1 MSSPRA
7 LAPILA
13 LLALTLAGPAAA
25 APPRIAIAPIR
36 GDAGGRLG
44 AQLKLALC
52 RAQRCV
58 PGALTGSHPRL
69 DRARRMRVEAAVFA
83 AIRRE
88 RGRKEVAVR
97 LETTAGRP
105 LGSWRLPVGRDR
117 AIPPEHLVRLSDEVE
132 ATLRPPSRH
141 VPRPAAVPR
150 EAPAPPAPRVVP
162 APAPAQPMPAPARE
176 PEPEAATAWAQAPAV
191 AEDGEP
197 PDPTSVPPAPSLTA
211 PDAQIEAAVPRQ
223 RPGAPAPRA
232 RTEVPLPPPPRLQP
246 RTDAEPLPP
255 LFTGEDGIDVARRG
269 LRFPGGS
276 EETRRPVG
284 YSVNLHVTPRLRVE
298 LHPLRSFGPG
308 LAAVGVFAEGA
319 YLPSSQVSTP
329 AQTFKVGYLRLRAGA
344 LSRFQVTSGVVLT
357 PSLAWEIERLT
368 LRKPDGDRFP
378 GLPDSVLGGPSLG
391 LDLEV
396 AVASRIKALATVRG
410 IYWLQA
416 GELAGGYFFYP
427 GGNAF
432 GLELEAGV
440 AVRLIGPVSIR
451 VGACY
456 AATRWSLEPD
466 PTGAYT
472 VSSATADSVSGR
484 AWIRLEL

>member
-7 LAPILA
+7 LAPLLA
-13 LLALTLAGPAAA
+13 VLALTLAGPAAA
-25 APPRIAIAPIR
+25 APRSAPRIAIAPIR

-44 AQLKLALC
+44 SQLRLALC

-58 PGALTGSHPRL
+58 PRALTGSHPRL
-69 DRARRMRVEAAVFA
+69 DRARKMGVEAAVFA

-97 LETTAGRP
+97 LETSAGRP
-105 LGSWRLPVGRDR
+105 LGSWRLPLGRDR

-150 EAPAPPAPRVVP
+150 EPPAPRIVP
-162 APAPAQPMPAPARE
+162 ATPPPMPAPARE
-176 PEPEAATAWAQAPAV
+176 PEAEAAPPAYAQAPA
-191 AEDGEP
+191 AAQDGEP
-197 PDPTSVPPAPSLTA
+197 PDPASLAAPEPSMSAPA
-211 PDAQIEAAVPRQ
+211 AQLDEVATRP
-223 RPGAPAPRA
+223 RPGAPVPRA
-232 RTEVPLPPPPRLQP
+232 RTEVPLPPPPRLQA

-255 LFTGEDGIDVARRG
+255 LFTGEDGIDIARRT
-269 LRFPGGS
+269 LRFPGGAD
-276 EETRRPVG
+276 EPRRPVG
-284 YSVNLHVTPRLRVE
+284 YSVNLHVTPRLRLE

-308 LAAVGVFAEGA
+308 LAAIGVFAEGA
-319 YLPSSQVSTP
+319 YLPSSQVSAS

-344 LSRFQVTSGVVLT
+344 LSRFRVTSGVALT
-357 PSLAWEIERLT
+357 PSLAWEVERLT
-368 LRKPDGDRFP
+368 LRKPDGERFP

-391 LDLEV
+391 LELEV
-396 AVASRIKALATVRG
+396 AVVSRITALATVRG

-416 GELAGGYFFYP
+416 DELAGGYFYP

-440 AVRLIGPVSIR
+440 GVRLIGPVSMR

-456 AATRWSLEPD
+456 AVTRWSLERD

-472 VSSATADSVSGR
+472 VSSATADSLSGR
-484 AWIRLEL
+484 AWVRLEL